1 MAVNI
6 IQDNAAAFC
15 YDKLKESAV
24 KNEKRFV
31 KYDKKLRLEAYWFQ
45 GILQRFP
52 QHFHEYYVIGLVEK
66 SGLRHMCYDN
76 VDYYITAGDVLLFN
90 PCAPHNCEPMD
101 NDLLDLRCLNIK
113 PEIMLQAM
121 LELTGSSELPL
132 FTSPVLRGDERTAAL
147 LRELHQMIMQEQ
159 EDLAK
164 EEALYFLLEQLVAAG
179 ISKMSAATKAPPVQ
193 KVTAYLLEHY
203 TDKVTLEELADVAAM
218 NKYSLLRLF
227 TKTEGITPYR
237 YLETIRIGKAKEL
250 LGQGLEPAEVALMTG
265 FTDQSHF
272 SKFFKEVIGLT
283 PGQYR
288 TIFRVK

>member
-90 PCAPHNCEPMD
+90 PRAPHNCEPMD

-113 PEIMLQAM
+113 PEIMRQAM

-132 FTSPVLRGDERTAAL
+132 FTSPVLRGD
-147 LRELHQMIMQEQ
+147 
-159 EDLAK
+159 
-164 EEALYFLLEQLVAAG
+164 
-179 ISKMSAATKAPPVQ
+179 S
-193 KVTAYLLEHY
+193 
-203 TDKVTLEELADVAAM
+203 
-218 NKYSLLRLF
+218 
-227 TKTEGITPYR
+227 
-237 YLETIRIGKAKEL
+237 
-250 LGQGLEPAEVALMTG
+250 
-265 FTDQSHF
+265 
-272 SKFFKEVIGLT
+272 
-283 PGQYR
+283 
-288 TIFRVK
+288 

>member
-1 MAVNI
+1 M
-6 IQDNAAAFC
+6 
-15 YDKLKESAV
+15 

-31 KYDKKLRLEAYWFQ
+31 KYDKELQIEAYWFQ
-45 GILQRFP
+45 GILQKFP
-52 QHFHEYYVIGLVEK
+52 QHFHEYYVLGFVEK

-90 PCAPHNCEPMD
+90 PCVPHNCEPMD

-113 PEIMLQAM
+113 PEIMSQFM
-121 LELTGSSELPL
+121 QELTGSEEVPL
-132 FTSPVLRGDERTAAL
+132 FASPVLRGDELSGSL
-147 LRELHQMIMQEQ
+147 LRELHQMIMQER

-164 EEALYFLLEQLVAAG
+164 EETFYFLLEQLVAAG
-179 ISKMSAATKAPPVQ
+179 ISKTSIEAKAPPVRR
-193 KVTAYLLEHY
+193 VTEHLLGHY
-203 TDKVTLEELADVAAM
+203 TEKVTLEELAAVACM

-250 LGQGLEPAEVALMTG
+250 LAQDLEPAEVALMTG
-265 FTDQSHF
+265 FSDQSHL

-288 TIFRVK
+288 NIFKVKQ